1 MAPSQPHVVMGFK
14 LKKCLHSPEV
24 NAINSFPGHWT
35 VEDLY
40 GDIHNIA
47 SKGLTFEACGFKDI
61 MSGGIT
67 FNIGGILTVSSVKQM
82 GINYIVFTCND
93 HEVEVEEGLKNI
105 VEKTT
110 RKTVDAIIKL

>member
-1 MAPSQPHVVMGFK
+1 MAGIVTPSQPHVVMGFK
-14 LKKCLHSPEV
+14 LKKFPHSPEV
-24 NAINSFPGHWT
+24 NAINTGLWK
-35 VEDLY
+35 
-40 GDIHNIA
+40 IHNIA
-47 SKGLTFEACGFKDI
+47 SKGSTFEACGFKDV

-67 FNIGGILTVSSVKQM
+67 FNIGGTLTLSSVKQM
-82 GINYIVFTCND
+82 CINYIVFTCKACND

>member
-1 MAPSQPHVVMGFK
+1 MAGIVIPSQQHVVMGFK
-14 LKKCLHSPEV
+14 LKKCPHSPEV

-47 SKGLTFEACGFKDI
+47 SKGSTFEACGFKDI

-67 FNIGGILTVSSVKQM
+67 FNIGQSIPKAPVRRTKQVKICLVRCINCTVGPFVRCDLQ
-82 GINYIVFTCND
+82 V
-93 HEVEVEEGLKNI
+93 
-105 VEKTT
+105 
-110 RKTVDAIIKL
+110 

>member
-1 MAPSQPHVVMGFK
+1 MAGIVTPSQPHVVMGFK
-14 LKKCLHSPEV
+14 LKKCPHSPEV

-47 SKGLTFEACGFKDI
+47 SKGSMFEACGFKDI

-67 FNIGGILTVSSVKQM
+67 FNIGGTLTLSSVKQM
-82 GINYIVFTCND
+82 GNMSSIRALDGWVKF
-93 HEVEVEEGLKNI
+93 
-105 VEKTT
+105 
-110 RKTVDAIIKL
+110 